1 MVKVKVTGQGLVEE
15 SGEGFE
21 CNSDLTYNNSAAFSG
36 SVNVNAAFSASQ
48 GLMAKS
54 PPTGTIG
61 PYFSLVVTASEG
73 SSAAYNGILIHGT
86 GSNVNG
92 GAIGSNAG
100 ISGYTLP
107 TGAALLFFDPY
118 FQPIGG
124 SVTGALKLKI
134 GSTVRVL
141 SMSTI

>member
-1 MVKVKVTGQGLVEE
+1 MVKVRVTGQGIIEE
-15 SGEGFE
+15 SGDGFDCE
-21 CNSDLTYNNSAAFSG
+21 TSLTYLGSAAFSG

-54 PPTGTIG
+54 PSSGTTG

-73 SSAAYNGILIHGT
+73 SSSAFNGILIHGT

-92 GAIGSNAG
+92 GSVGTNGGLGLSMPAG
-100 ISGYTLP
+100 AG
-107 TGAALLFFDPY
+107 LLFFDPY